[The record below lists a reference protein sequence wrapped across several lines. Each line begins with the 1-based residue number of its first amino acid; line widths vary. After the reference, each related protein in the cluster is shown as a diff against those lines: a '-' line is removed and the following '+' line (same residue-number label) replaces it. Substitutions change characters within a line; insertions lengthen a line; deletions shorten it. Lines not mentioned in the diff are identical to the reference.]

1 MSFVRHTDFR
11 VQRLAIGVERQPL
24 MVVDNVVAA
33 PDELVDLAA
42 GKLFGDNASYFP
54 GVRAKVPLTLQ
65 RFLLDSLGNEIS
77 QVFGLNAGG
86 IRFTACHF
94 SLVTTRPEKLAYLQR
109 IPHIDSMLPNEL
121 AMMFYLFKAPLGG
134 TAFYRQRKTGF
145 EYVDQSRKAD
155 YWRCVE
161 EEQAAV
167 VATQPRYIA
176 GDTDFYEQIG
186 LQDGVFNRLL
196 VYRRTSLHSGSITPG
211 IDLSNNPRQ
220 GRLSIN
226 GFIA

>member
-1 MSFVRHTDFR
+1 M
-11 VQRLAIGVERQPL
+11 VQRLSIGRETQPL
-24 MVVDNVVAA
+24 LVVDNVIAEPESLVAM
-33 PDELVDLAA
+33 AA

-65 RFLLDSLGNEIS
+65 RFLLDTLGGEIS
-77 QVFGLNAGG
+77 AVFGLNPGAM
-86 IRFTACHF
+86 RFTACHF
-94 SLVTTRPEKLAYLQR
+94 SLVTTPPHKLTYLQR
-109 IPHIDSMLPNEL
+109 IPHIDSMFGNEL
-121 AMMFYLFKAPLGG
+121 ALMFYLFKAHLGG

-145 EYVDQSRKAD
+145 EYVDQSRKAE

-167 VATQPRYIA
+167 ERGEPRYIA
-176 GDTDFYEQIG
+176 GDTDFYDQISQ
-186 LQDGVFNRLL
+186 QDGVFNRLL
-196 VYRRTSLHSGSITPG
+196 VYRRTSLHSGSIPSG
-211 IDLSNNPRQ
+211 VELSTDPHR